1 MVTQTTPHG
10 ATLLSLVRGGFLLS
24 SAWFVWESAPT
35 AIPSCL
41 AEREVLAYIQINKN
55 PGVYIH
61 SSKRGYSG
69 EGVCKK
75 KKKSVHLCVLSLCEQ
90 KPITLFTIVL
100 SFPFRVSRPVFV
112 RFAFLRER
120 SRPGA
125 PKPTAEHR
133 KPSGDTNPEVEHHY
147 TPIPAQKKGTSGSAR
162 DDIQP

>member
-1 MVTQTTPHG
+1 M
-10 ATLLSLVRGGFLLS
+10 
-24 SAWFVWESAPT
+24 
-35 AIPSCL
+35 
-41 AEREVLAYIQINKN
+41 ERECEV
-55 PGVYIH
+55 
-61 SSKRGYSG
+61 
-69 EGVCKK
+69 KK

-133 KPSGDTNPEVEHHY
+133 KSSGDTNPEVEHHY